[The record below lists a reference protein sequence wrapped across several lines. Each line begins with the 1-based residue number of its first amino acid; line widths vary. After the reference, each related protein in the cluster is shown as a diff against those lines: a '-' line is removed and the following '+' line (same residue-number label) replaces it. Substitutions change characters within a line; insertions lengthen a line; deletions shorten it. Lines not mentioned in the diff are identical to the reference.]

1 MKPWARMTKRIRIIV
16 PVPLPAAAVQNF
28 ASQLPAD
35 LVSPGFEPEFVAVR
49 NGGVLGGD
57 LFEAMLF
64 DAFVFDAGASAEE
77 DGCAAVCVNSLSDS
91 GVAALRSR
99 LTIPVVGTG
108 QAAYL
113 AACLVGKKFS
123 IVSMWDRWDHFN
135 EKVLNEQHLWD
146 RVASIRSIGVRPDT
160 AELLAGKEDFV
171 FARLEAE
178 CMRAI
183 EEDKADVIVL
193 GSTTMHQSHAYL
205 AARLPVPV
213 INPGVVSYKM
223 TEMLVT
229 LGMSQSKVAYRSPEK
244 PNDAIF
250 RAVPS
255 LYG

>member
-1 MKPWARMTKRIRIIV
+1 MTKRIRIIV
-16 PVPLPAAAVQNF
+16 PVPLPEAALRNF

-57 LFEAMLF
+57 QFEAMLF
-64 DAFVFDAGASAEE
+64 DAFVFDAGASAQD

-99 LTIPVVGTG
+99 LEIPVVGTG
-108 QAAYL
+108 QAAFL
-113 AACLVGKKFS
+113 AACLLGKRLS
-123 IVSMWDRWDHFN
+123 IVSMWDRWDHFY
-135 EKVLNEQHLWD
+135 EKVLTEQMLWP

-178 CMRAI
+178 CRRAI
-183 EEDKADVIVL
+183 EEDKADVIVI

-205 AARLPVPV
+205 VERLPVPV
-213 INPGVVSYKM
+213 INPGVVAYKM
-223 TEMLVT
+223 CETLVAT
-229 LGMSQSKVAYRSPEK
+229 GLSQSKRTYLAPEK
-244 PNDAIF
+244 PNDQIF
-250 RAVPS
+250 RHVPA